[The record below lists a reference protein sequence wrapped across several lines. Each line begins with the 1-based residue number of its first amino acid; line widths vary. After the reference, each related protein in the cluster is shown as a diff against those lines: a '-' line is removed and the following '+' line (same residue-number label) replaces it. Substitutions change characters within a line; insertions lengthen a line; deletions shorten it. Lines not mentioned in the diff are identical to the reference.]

1 LTDLTAALVRDLVAD
16 QFPHWAHLPV
26 TPVPKQGWDNRT
38 FRLGEHLSVRLP
50 SGSAYVAAVE
60 KEDRALPALAAHLPL
75 PVPEPVATGAPS
87 PDYPHPWSV
96 RRWLEGETL
105 LDAPGVDRGRLAHDL
120 GTVLTV
126 LRAAP
131 VNGGRAAGAHSFYR
145 GCHPSAYADQV
156 QQSLQI
162 LAGTVDTAAC
172 EAVWDQGMRTVWTGA
187 PVWFHGD
194 IAAGNL
200 LTSDGVLSAL
210 IDFGTCGLGD
220 PACDLQIAWT
230 YFTGDDRARFRDAA
244 GLDDGAWARA
254 RAWTLWKALI
264 MMSGVSGDDP
274 DGVQARNLA
283 AVLADPVTA

>member
-1 LTDLTAALVRDLVAD
+1 MTDLTAALVQALVAD

-26 TPVPKQGWDNRT
+26 APVPKQGWDNRT
-38 FRLGEHLSVRLP
+38 FRLGTELSVRLP
-50 SGSAYVAAVE
+50 SGGAYAAAVE

-87 PDYPHPWSV
+87 ERYPHPWSV
-96 RRWLEGETL
+96 RRWLEGDTL
-105 LDAPGVDRGRLAHDL
+105 LDAPDVDRARLAHDL

-131 VNGGRAAGAHSFYR
+131 TRRGTAAGAHSFYR

-156 QQSLQI
+156 QRSLRL
-162 LAGTVDTAAC
+162 LADTVDTKAC
-172 EAVWDQGMRTVWTGA
+172 EAIWDEAMRTVWAGP

-200 LTSDGVLSAL
+200 LTTGGRLAAL
-210 IDFGTCGLGD
+210 IDFGTCGIGD
-220 PACDLQIAWT
+220 PACDLPIAWT
-230 YFTGDDRARFRDAA
+230 YFTGEDRARFRAAA
-244 GLDDGAWARA
+244 GLDDGTWARA

-264 MMSGVSGDDP
+264 MMSGISGHDP
-274 DGVQARNLA
+274 DGIQARNLA
-283 AVLADPVTA
+283 EVLADPLT

>member
-1 LTDLTAALVRDLVAD
+1 MPDITAALVQRLVAD

-38 FRLGEHLSVRLP
+38 FRLGGQLSVRLP
-50 SGSAYVAAVE
+50 SGGAYVAAVE

-87 PDYPHPWSV
+87 EHYPHPWSV
-96 RRWLEGETL
+96 RRWLEGDTL
-105 LDAPGVDRGRLAHDL
+105 LDAPDVDRAQLARDL
-120 GTVLTV
+120 GAGLTV
-126 LRAAP
+126 LRDAP
-131 VNGGRAAGAHSFYR
+131 TAGGTAAGAHSFYR
-145 GCHPSAYADQV
+145 GCHPSAYADQI
-156 QQSLQI
+156 QRALHL
-162 LAGTVDTAAC
+162 LADTVDTKAC
-172 EAVWDQGMRTVWTGA
+172 EAVWDKAMRTVWTGA

-194 IAAGNL
+194 IAHGNL
-200 LTSDGVLSAL
+200 LLTGGRLSAL
-210 IDFGTCGLGD
+210 IDFGTCGVGD

-230 YFTGDDRARFRDAA
+230 YFEGEDRALFRDTA
-244 GLDDGAWARA
+244 GLDDGTWARG

-283 AVLADPVTA
+283 AVLADPLSG

>member
-1 LTDLTAALVRDLVAD
+1 MPEITTGLVQALIAD

-38 FRLGEHLSVRLP
+38 FRLGPDLSVRLP
-50 SGSAYVAAVE
+50 SGPGYVAAVE

-75 PVPEPVATGAPS
+75 PVPEPVATGAS
-87 PDYPHPWSV
+87 SRDYPHPWSV

-105 LDAPGVDRGRLAHDL
+105 LDAPDVDRARLARDL
-120 GTVLTV
+120 GAVLTV
-126 LRAAP
+126 LRGAP
-131 VNGGRAAGAHSFYR
+131 TTGGPAAGAHSFFR
-145 GCHPSAYADQV
+145 GCHPGAYADQV
-156 QQSLQI
+156 QQSLRL

-172 EAVWDQGMRTVWTGA
+172 EAVWDRAMRTVWTGA

-194 IAAGNL
+194 IAHGNL
-200 LTSDGVLSAL
+200 LTAGGRLSAL
-210 IDFGTCGLGD
+210 IDFGTCGVGD

-230 YFTGDDRARFRDAA
+230 YFTGGDRALFRDAA
-244 GLDDGAWARA
+244 GLDDDTWARA

-264 MMSGVSGDDP
+264 MMSGISGDDP

-283 AVLADPVTA
+283 AVLTDPIIH